1 MRNFMLRNGFYG
13 RGSEEGKEQA
23 HNEFALDQQIVS
35 RMRCPVKKTET
46 FVRRQNS
53 AVSPDL
59 VPMLQSM
66 KGKKRGPYN
75 ITSNRRQR
83 RRIET
88 VSNNSVRDLADGWV
102 EVDHHKMNTS
112 YLIKSSWKDV
122 YMMCMYTV
130 KKQTTTRR
138 FASRETIRNGWPS
151 SKRVIQDVEKVSTAL
166 HKISTAKGAY
176 VPGLAD
182 RKGWRRRKDGGHGGK
197 RVCLTDAE
205 RLAKAKKA
213 HIFIPFFPNG

>member
-1 MRNFMLRNGFYG
+1 MLRNGFYG

-35 RMRCPVKKTET
+35 RMRCPVKKTEA

-130 KKQTTTRR
+130 KANNNKAVR
-138 FASRETIRNGWPS
+138 FKRNNP
-151 SKRVIQDVEKVSTAL
+151 
-166 HKISTAKGAY
+166 
-176 VPGLAD
+176 
-182 RKGWRRRKDGGHGGK
+182 
-197 RVCLTDAE
+197 E
-205 RLAKAKKA
+205 RLAQLKTSHPGCRKSIDCPSQNF
-213 HIFIPFFPNG
+213 HRQGGICPRPCRS